1 MSEAIPADELAE
13 ALAKAG
19 YTPEQIQ
26 ASTSLY
32 AENKYKPKTVKLKP
46 QRFLLAKDGQ
56 ADYFDQK
63 ITVRYLNAHDIRR
76 LVPVIYSG
84 IMSLMIERGSNDD
97 INELLSMAG
106 PKGIFELLSA
116 ELEAMQGNDEYP
128 EWAVKLLEE
137 IALILSSKELTVTAE
152 DLVSLPGRQFPALL
166 AKLWEVNSNDFL
178 YVLKLVWGKLPK
190 KVREFISSK
199 TSTLVSKTMK
209 SLNWKDEKS
218 QTPSE
223 TLSSGG
229 QDNGGNLSSSSH
241 SEKTEES
248 PKQSLAPLA

>member
-19 YTPEQIQ
+19 YTPDQIQ
-26 ASTSLY
+26 ASTGLY

-46 QRFLLAKDGQ
+46 HRFLLAKDGEVPF
-56 ADYFDQK
+56 FDQTIK
-63 ITVRYLNAHDIRR
+63 VRYLNAHDIRR
-76 LVPVIYSG
+76 LVPVIYSA
-84 IMSLMIERGSNDD
+84 IMSLMIERDSADD
-97 INELLSMAG
+97 INQLLSMAG

-137 IALILSSKELTVTAE
+137 IALIVSSKELTVTAE
-152 DLVSLPGRQFPALL
+152 DLVSLPGKQFPQLL

-190 KVREFISSK
+190 TVREFISSK
-199 TSTLVSKTMK
+199 TSTLVSKVM
-209 SLNWKDEKS
+209 NAVNRIGEKS
-218 QTPSE
+218 QSPHETP
-223 TLSSGG
+223 LSGG
-229 QDNGGNLSSSSH
+229 QDSGGNPSSFSP
-241 SEKTEES
+241 SEKTEALAI
-248 PKQSLAPLA
+248 QS